1 MTKQEQDLQQ
11 WWNGYWEKLERYNE
25 PQRVAHRKEIEN
37 YLEEVGNKFN
47 LR

>member
-1 MTKQEQDLQQ
+1 MKKQEQSLQQ
-11 WWNGYWEKLERYNE
+11 WWNGYWERLEKYNE
-25 PQRVAHRKEIEN
+25 PERIAHRKEIEN